1 MPPAAGHR
9 LPISVKAV
17 LVERGRAFLL
27 LNERDQWEL
36 PGGRLEA
43 GEEPE
48 ECLEREVREE
58 TGMAVE
64 IETLVDARVLRA
76 PPDKELLVVVYRCRR
91 QRGERPRLSP
101 EHRQAGWF
109 GLARAESLTLPPGTL
124 RSLRRALDSG
134 T

>member
-1 MPPAAGHR
+1 MRLKR
-9 LPISVKAV
+9 LPV
-17 LVERGRAFLL
+17 LITTIMAFLAGVSL
-27 LNERDQWEL
+27 LPSAALGSPR
-36 PGGRLEA
+36 PHGGAATAAAPR
-43 GEEPE
+43 
-48 ECLEREVREE
+48 VV
-58 TGMAVE
+58 AVSARV
-64 IETLVDARVLRA
+64 LDARVLRA